1 MAAKDFR
8 QRSGKSDQPDRS
20 KKAKADWRG
29 KGKSGA
35 GSKSK
40 RAKSAAWA
48 ERTGGDYKNAKLRYR
63 LKLGAWLAVLIA
75 LVGVFVAYVLWR
87 PGYTPFLAVTVTRY
101 GDEIAGVV
109 GPNAWAREDV
119 ERFRELGDTTRVLK
133 YSLVPYATEE
143 ARLDGL
149 KNLSRNLLAA
159 KRGGPE
165 KNLVVVYLSMHGVV
179 DGDGRPCL
187 LPPDALPYDADTWLP
202 MEEVIGYLFPKDKLD
217 RLPEKKLLI
226 LDCNR
231 MDVNWRLGLLYNG
244 FADRLEDVFKRAD
257 VPGLMILNS
266 TSPGEVGWSSAG
278 QFQGSVFAHYLYRGL
293 CGEADD
299 DGNNR
304 VSLSELHAYLEA
316 GVGQWARGN
325 RSDRQRPMLLTAE
338 KDDIDLVFNRKHQP
352 TAGPIGDL
360 KTSSRWAQVARFW
373 TEYHKPNRKVAH
385 RLRPMLWER
394 FQNEL
399 LRLERL
405 LLAGGAYEGEF
416 TRVSKEVRD
425 LAEQLDEDGLPGRLA
440 AYSLPL
446 ARQLERVPKGESAP
460 ERRAYLA
467 AAEASWAGILA
478 EPGGAGWAE
487 RLQAVDAAR
496 GQGIDA
502 VELHFARML
511 NRHLDPDTWR
521 ENPGLVRLALSAR
534 QSAERVAA
542 LPDDTNDVLLSQRA
556 HYWTSRSI
564 DGADEERRL
573 AEDRLFIGG
582 PEELG
587 TVRGLYSKLIGADA
601 SGGQYGEAG
610 RLGEKVSAAYEL
622 RDRARTTTPYLAQ
635 WLFARLSRP
644 ESSELDELAE
654 LIRATGE
661 LEAELEASLRAG
673 AWRAELDPLAGLVAG
688 KLDALQDSFDRECS
702 ALEDAGLHDPETLK
716 GISVVLGT
724 PLVTGASRMLLM
736 EKLLRADS
744 ERGEGADS
752 LVGPGAGGDDRAT
765 DDGTAEQNNEPTSK
779 YAKRLAAFG
788 QHPAV
793 ALLAGLVTEAPSPA
807 IEAAEDFNARVV
819 FYQPGRVVRESLA
832 TLDERLGKLPRE
844 LEEVLRAGGDAPRL
858 PAEARSGLAEA
869 DRLVRVAAPLAA
881 QRKTDYRREVVAE
894 PAVLLRRLD
903 LHYLLLW
910 HCHRTLE
917 DFWGPADEEGV
928 ARPYFELAGREYLDS
943 AGKLVGSTARASR
956 GKIDLAA
963 LLEARTKAGLRP
975 KAENLQVDDDE
986 FARPAELKI
995 SVAAGR
1001 DLPRGEAAVY
1011 LSDSAGEGTIPM
1023 LSAEDLKEPDLRRI
1037 GVEVAPA
1044 SGSEETDRT
1053 VPRHWVANKSL
1064 ADEAKRLNAI
1074 ALYRGHRLPC
1084 PVVVE
1089 RLGAGIP
1096 IEYVPRDYSDP
1107 AVTVFGEA
1115 MRKSSVMF
1123 ILDCSGSMDEKMV
1136 TADDTRATTTSRF
1149 REAKMA
1155 LGVILSELAGNED
1168 SPYQVG
1174 VLTYGHRVG
1183 WNDFG
1188 KGLEQAVWDP
1198 EVPVSRSPRGERIR
1212 KERAEGGLP
1221 HPNIDIEQI
1230 WPLSRFSEFE
1240 RRSLKAKLDEL
1251 RPLGET
1257 PLYLSIIEA
1266 VNTLRQGNT
1275 PVNHIV
1281 AITDGVDDRSDVD
1294 ADRAV
1299 LPSHVQ
1305 EAIRSLGA
1313 GKLRLDIVAINTNDK
1328 DIEQHLNGLMS
1339 DYSPAQREEE
1349 LTKRIGRRDDLIDLA
1364 DSTGGKFYPADD
1376 PDRLLAALKESLQ
1389 LSRYEVAKSPG
1400 GTVVD
1405 TQPLGK
1411 KSRIEQ
1417 ALDAQVDYLVRV
1429 PDREHTAQSKITLEG
1444 GEGLELYLDRSA
1456 NRLEHRRYFDQ
1467 QRAAGRE
1474 SVEEV
1479 INPLQSDDSEPASL
1493 FIGAH
1498 LPAREGDS
1506 VRFQVSVQ
1514 NQDET
1519 AFSPRPVEAWVQIT
1533 PLVSGQEPVGDY
1545 VFYDPVFVED
1555 RPVPIVECVA
1565 PRWPVDAEE
1574 AEISIFCKFRATGP
1588 EKTDLIGVDELAAR
1602 GNHTV
1607 DGLPGVAFS
1616 LEKRRG
1622 ESGSDYRIVVM
1633 ERHAAGSK
1641 LDSAKVAMYPPPKR
1655 TVHRFRHKTAEVH
1668 HTFYYD
1674 DAAAE
1679 GNKIGGY
1686 RVIVSPRSGLS
1697 ENAVTPPKPLVVRIP
1712 D

>member
-8 QRSGKSDQPDRS
+8 HRSDKPDGS

-29 KGKSGA
+29 KGKSGT
-35 GSKSK
+35 GSRLK

-48 ERTGGDYKNAKLRYR
+48 EKTGDEFKHAKLRYR
-63 LKLGAWLAVLIA
+63 LKIGAWLAILIA

-87 PGYTPFLAVTVTRY
+87 PGYTPFLAMTVTRY
-101 GDEIAGVV
+101 GDEMAGVV

-119 ERFRELGDTTRVLK
+119 ERFRELGDATRVLK

-143 ARLDGL
+143 AKVDGL
-149 KNLSRNLLAA
+149 KNLRRNLLAA

-165 KNLVVVYLSMHGVV
+165 KNLVVVYLSMHGAV

-187 LPPDALPYDADTWLP
+187 LPPDASPYDADTWLP

-231 MDVNWRLGLLYNG
+231 MDVNWRLGLLYND
-244 FADRLEDVFKRAD
+244 FADRLKDVFERAE

-304 VSLSELHAYLEA
+304 ISLSELHAYLEA

-338 KDDIDLVFNRKHQP
+338 VDDVELVFNRKHQP

-360 KTSSRWAQVARFW
+360 KTSSRWAEVARFW
-373 TEYHKPNRKVAH
+373 TEYHKPNRKVAP
-385 RLRPMLWER
+385 RLRPVLWER
-394 FQNEL
+394 FQSRL

-405 LLAGGAYEGEF
+405 LLAGSAYEDEF
-416 TRVSKEVRD
+416 SRVSKEVRD
-425 LAEQLDEDGLPGRLA
+425 LAEQLGEDGLPGRLA

-446 ARQLERVPKGESAP
+446 ARQLDRVPAGESVP
-460 ERRAYLA
+460 DRQAYLE
-467 AAEASWAGILA
+467 AAEVSWARILA
-478 EPGGAGWAE
+478 QPGGAGWAE
-487 RLQAVDAAR
+487 QLQAVDAAR
-496 GQGIDA
+496 GQGIDV

-521 ENPGLVRLALSAR
+521 DNPRLVRLALSAR
-534 QSAERVAA
+534 QLAERVAA
-542 LPDDTNDVLLSQRA
+542 PPDDTNDLLLSQRA

-564 DGADEERRL
+564 DGADQERRL

-582 PEELG
+582 PNKLE
-587 TVRGLYSKLIGADA
+587 TVPGLYAKIGTEANE
-601 SGGQYGEAG
+601 GRYGEAG
-610 RLGEKVSAAYEL
+610 KLGEKVCTAYEL
-622 RDRARTTTPYLAQ
+622 RDRARATAPYLAQ
-635 WLFARLSRP
+635 WLFARLSHP
-644 ESSELDELAE
+644 ESSELDDLAE

-661 LEAELEASLRAG
+661 LEAELEASLAAA
-673 AWRAELDPLAGLVAG
+673 AWRAELDPLTSLVAG
-688 KLDALQDSFDRECS
+688 KLDALRDSFDRECS

-744 ERGEGADS
+744 ERGEGGDS
-752 LVGPGAGGDDRAT
+752 LVGSGARGDDRAT
-765 DDGTAEQNNEPTSK
+765 DKKGAEPGDEPIRL
-779 YAKRLAAFG
+779 YAKRLEAYAE
-788 QHPAV
+788 HPAV
-793 ALLAGLVTEAPSPA
+793 ALLGNLVTEAVSPA
-807 IEAAEDFNARVV
+807 VEATEEFNARVV
-819 FYQPGRVVRESLA
+819 FYQPGQTVRKSLA
-832 TLDERLGKLPRE
+832 SLDGRLGKLPRE
-844 LEEVLRAGGDAPRL
+844 LEEILRASGDAPRS
-858 PAEARSGLAEA
+858 PAEARAGLAEA
-869 DRLVRVAAPLAA
+869 DQLVRAAAPFAA

-910 HCHRTLE
+910 HCHRTLD
-917 DFWGPADEEGV
+917 DFWGPADEQR
-928 ARPYFELAGREYLDS
+928 ARPYFEFVAREYLDS
-943 AGKLVGSTARASR
+943 AGELVGSTARASR
-956 GKIDLAA
+956 GKIDLEA
-963 LLEARTKAGLRP
+963 LLEARSKAVLRP
-975 KAENLQVDDDE
+975 RAENLQVDDDE
-986 FARPAELKI
+986 FARPAELKV
-995 SVAAGR
+995 SVMAGR
-1001 DLPRGEAAVY
+1001 DLPRGEAAIY
-1011 LSDSAGEGTIPM
+1011 LSDSAGEGTIPI
-1023 LSAEDLKEPDLRRI
+1023 LSAEDLEEPDLRRF
-1037 GVEVAPA
+1037 GVEVIPA
-1044 SGSEETDRT
+1044 SGSDEGGRA

-1064 ADEAKRLNAI
+1064 ADHTKRLNAI
-1074 ALYRGHRLPC
+1074 ALYRGHRVPC

-1089 RLGAGIP
+1089 RLGLGIP

-1107 AVTVFGEA
+1107 TVTVFGEA

-1123 ILDCSGSMDEKMV
+1123 VLDCSGSMDEKMV
-1136 TADDTRATTTSRF
+1136 TADDTRTTTTSRF
-1149 REAKMA
+1149 IEAKMA
-1155 LGVILSELAGNED
+1155 LGVILSELADSED

-1174 VLTYGHRVG
+1174 VLVYGHRVG
-1183 WNDFG
+1183 WKDFG
-1188 KGLEQAVWDP
+1188 KGLEQATWNP
-1198 EVPVSRSPRGERIR
+1198 EVPVSKSPRGERIR
-1212 KERAEGGLP
+1212 KERVEGGLP
-1221 HPNIDIEQI
+1221 HPNMDIEQI

-1240 RRSLKAKLDEL
+1240 RRSLKARLDEL

-1266 VNTLRQGNT
+1266 ASRLRKGNT
-1275 PVNHIV
+1275 PVNHII
-1281 AITDGVDDRSDVD
+1281 AITDGVNDRSDVD
-1294 ADRAV
+1294 ADEAV

-1305 EAIRSLGA
+1305 EAIGSLGA
-1313 GKLRLDIVAINTNDK
+1313 GKVRLDIVAINTNDK
-1328 DIEQHLNGLMS
+1328 DIEQHLNGLMANHT
-1339 DYSPAQREEE
+1339 PAQREEE
-1349 LTKRIGRRDDLIDLA
+1349 LRVRIGRRDDLIELA

-1389 LSRYEVAKSPG
+1389 LSRYEVVKLPG

-1405 TQPLGK
+1405 TKSLGK

-1417 ALDAQVDYLVRV
+1417 ALDAEVDYLVRV
-1429 PDREHTAQSKITLEG
+1429 PDREHTAQSKITLLG
-1444 GEGLELYLDRSA
+1444 GEGLELYLNRSA
-1456 NRLEHRRYFDQ
+1456 NRLEHRRFFDQ
-1467 QRAAGRE
+1467 QRAAGRKA
-1474 SVEEV
+1474 VEEV
-1479 INPLQSDDSEPASL
+1479 INPLGSDDSEPVSL
-1493 FIGAH
+1493 FVGAH

-1506 VRFQVSVQ
+1506 VRFGVSVQ

-1533 PLVSGQEPVGDY
+1533 PLVSGKESVGDY
-1545 VFYDPVFVED
+1545 VFYDPVFVEG
-1555 RPVPIVECVA
+1555 RPVPIIECVA
-1565 PRWPVDAEE
+1565 PRWPVE
-1574 AEISIFCKFRATGP
+1574 AGEAQIRMFCKFQATDP
-1588 EKTDLIGVDELAAR
+1588 KNTDVIAVDELAAR
-1602 GNHTV
+1602 GRYTV
-1607 DGLPGVAFS
+1607 DGLSGIGFS

-1622 ESGSDYRIVVM
+1622 ESGRDYRIVVM
-1633 ERHAAGSK
+1633 ERHTAGSK
-1641 LDSAKVAMYPPPKR
+1641 LDSAKVVMYPPPKR
-1655 TVHRFRHKTAEVH
+1655 TVHRFRQKTAEVY

-1686 RVIVSPRSGLS
+1686 RVIISPRSGLS
-1697 ENAVTPPKPLVVRIP
+1697 ENAISPSKPLVVRIP